1 MRPRENSKGEA
12 MVIRVRPRPLASR
25 PTVSVVVP
33 CYNYGHYLRQ
43 CVGTVLSQEGVAAQ
57 VLIVDDASPDGS
69 VAVARELAA
78 EDTRVRV
85 LEHEVN
91 RGHIATYN
99 DGLAA
104 VGGDYVVLL
113 SADDLLAPGALD
125 RAVAL
130 LEAHPEVAFAYGYSP
145 EFTDQPPAPN
155 TRVRSWSIWDTEEWL
170 ARVCR
175 RGNNF
180 AFCPEVVMR
189 GSIMREMVGYDPSLP
204 HSADFLLWL
213 RAAARGAVGRVD
225 GPDQAYYRVHG
236 ANMHLNQYAG
246 VLTDIRERAR
256 TFEIFFAEHQDGL
269 ATGQALR
276 DQATRALAREA
287 LVLACRVMNTAAED
301 AAQLPEELAAFAEQT
316 WPAVREDRLWG
327 AYERGLVRYKNGE
340 GRSLEQRVSA
350 VVDDVSGRI
359 RWRRWRRYGV

>member
-1 MRPRENSKGEA
+1 
-12 MVIRVRPRPLASR
+12 MVNRVRPRPLATR

-43 CVGTVLSQEGVAAQ
+43 CVGTVLSQEGVAVD

-78 EDTRVRV
+78 EDPRVRV

-113 SADDLLAPGALD
+113 SADDLLAPGALG
-125 RAVAL
+125 RSIAL
-130 LEAHPEVAFAYGYSP
+130 MEAHPEMAFAYGYSP
-145 EFTDQPPAPN
+145 EFTDQPPPPN
-155 TRVRSWSIWDTEEWL
+155 DRVHSWSVWESEEWL

-189 GSIMREMVGYDPSLP
+189 GPVMRELVGYDPRLP

-213 RAAARGAVGRVD
+213 RAAARGSVGRVN

-236 ANMHLNQYAG
+236 ANMHLQKYAG
-246 VLTDIRERAR
+246 VLTDIRERSR
-256 TFEIFFAEHQDGL
+256 TFEIFFAEHQAGL
-269 ATGQALR
+269 GTGAQLR
-276 DQATRALAREA
+276 DQATRAVAREA
-287 LVLACRVMNTAAED
+287 LVLACRVLNAGSDD
-301 AAQLPEELAAFAEQT
+301 AAGLPEELAAFAEET
-316 WPAVREDRLWG
+316 WAGVRDDRLWG
-327 AYERGLVRYKNGE
+327 AYERGLLRYKNGQS
-340 GRSLEQRVSA
+340 RSLEQRVSA
-350 VVDDVSGRI
+350 VVDDVAGRI